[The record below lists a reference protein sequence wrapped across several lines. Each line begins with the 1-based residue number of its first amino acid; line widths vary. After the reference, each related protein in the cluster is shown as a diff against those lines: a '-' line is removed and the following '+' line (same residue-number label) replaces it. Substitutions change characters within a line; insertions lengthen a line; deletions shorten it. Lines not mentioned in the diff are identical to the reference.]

1 MMDTLERELGQST
14 AKPSEIQPILKTL
27 TMQDAPMPSALG
39 VKLDEIADHHGGRV
53 PLHGRLFAQV
63 LHYAA
68 PLECPFPHKR
78 GTVMAQTFEECGEEC
93 LVSDADHAEIR
104 AHAAMVGM
112 QNSFGQTSDD
122 AWLAQWTQEEE
133 LISGTKVWK
142 GSNARG
148 ELPWAKIL
156 GGAGFLLLVF
166 IVASLSSSTGTEK
179 TSKQRLPAVGM
190 SIKSHLV

>member
-78 GTVMAQTFEECGEEC
+78 GTVMAQTFEECGEGC
-93 LVSDADHAEIR
+93 LVSDVDHDEIQKHAE
-104 AHAAMVGM
+104 MVG
-112 QNSFGQTSDD
+112 SWEDTTSED
-122 AWLAQWTQEEE
+122 AWLTQWTQEEE
-133 LISGTKVWK
+133 LISDTKVL
-142 GSNARG
+142 N
-148 ELPWAKIL
+148 EP
-156 GGAGFLLLVF
+156 
-166 IVASLSSSTGTEK
+166 
-179 TSKQRLPAVGM
+179 
-190 SIKSHLV
+190 